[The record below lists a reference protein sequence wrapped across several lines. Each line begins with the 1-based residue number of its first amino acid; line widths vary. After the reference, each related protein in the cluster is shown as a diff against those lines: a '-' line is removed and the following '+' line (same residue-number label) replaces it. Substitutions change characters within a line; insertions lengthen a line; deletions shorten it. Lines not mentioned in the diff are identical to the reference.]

1 MLDPLWCAFRPSKA
15 VVSNARGFRPI
26 MFVLETRSLRAV
38 LRICAA
44 IGVAASIAAPA
55 AASFPPKRFKATKE
69 EMASRCESLG
79 DRASYTDWDYKPGE
93 YGCVDTK
100 TGFVLICKEG
110 TEVCKLYF
118 PSRKFPPQPRKRMA
132 VFNPPA
138 REFRIDGAPSRSLRV
153 QRIGVFR
160 TSASA

>member
-1 MLDPLWCAFRPSKA
+1 
-15 VVSNARGFRPI
+15 
-26 MFVLETRSLRAV
+26 MFSYLLRAV
-38 LRICAA
+38 PALGFA
-44 IGVAASIAAPA
+44 VLFSTAAS
-55 AASFPPKRFKATKE
+55 ASFPPKTFTASKE
-69 EMASRCESLG
+69 DIAQRCQSLG
-79 DRASYTDWDYKPGE
+79 SRASYTAWDYKPGE

-118 PSRKFPPQPRKRMA
+118 PAHKVPPQPHKRMA